1 MESRKKRL
9 GPSKFGVRYE
19 NQRASWQSERTL
31 ASWILIWVDTLDY
44 HEIQAFSWRLL
55 REYLIQ
61 LLTCRLS
68 NSYDVNLAKN
78 CLHSWMKNHPNGQ
91 TYLSSRSL
99 LAPHWKH
106 GLPKTDAVVMVT
118 CHFFLILIGSE
129 KIREILW
136 HLQWQKFDLKSSSHK
151 FLTRFFRRDI

>member
-9 GPSKFGVRYE
+9 GPSKFGVWYE

-31 ASWILIWVDTLDY
+31 APRGWVDILDY

-55 REYLIQ
+55 REYLFQ
-61 LLTCRLS
+61 LLTCRVS

-78 CLHSWMKNHPNGQ
+78 CLDSWMQNHPNGQ
-91 TYLSSRSL
+91 TYLSPGSL
-99 LAPHWKH
+99 LVPHWKH
-106 GLPKTDAVVMVT
+106 GRRKQDAVVMVT

-136 HLQWQKFDLKSSSHK
+136 QPVKWQRFALKSSHK
-151 FLTRFFRRDI
+151 LLTRFFRPDI

>member
-9 GPSKFGVRYE
+9 GPSKFGVWYE

-31 ASWILIWVDTLDY
+31 APRGWVDILDY

-55 REYLIQ
+55 REYLFQ
-61 LLTCRLS
+61 LLTCRVS

-78 CLHSWMKNHPNGQ
+78 CLDSWMQNHPNGH
-91 TYLSSRSL
+91 YLLDRFLFSIESMERQ
-99 LAPHWKH
+99 HII
-106 GLPKTDAVVMVT
+106 VMVT

-136 HLQWQKFDLKSSSHK
+136 QPVKWQRFALKSSHK
-151 FLTRFFRRDI
+151 LLTRFFRPDI